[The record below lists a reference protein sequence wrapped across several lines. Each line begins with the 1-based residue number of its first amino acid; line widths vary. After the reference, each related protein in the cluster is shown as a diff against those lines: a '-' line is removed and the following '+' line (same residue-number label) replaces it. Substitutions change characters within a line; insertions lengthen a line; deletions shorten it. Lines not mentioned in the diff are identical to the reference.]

1 MSTYNVARNMSMSVN
16 LGEKKK
22 KERKKQKSATRR
34 KRRAMAGSVAFWVA
48 S

>member
-1 MSTYNVARNMSMSVN
+1 MIRNLPM
-16 LGEKKK
+16 GIEGGKKK